1 VVLWD
6 HLSSIDRK
14 ILTYFV
20 RVCTILV
27 RRIVDVN
34 EMEEAHMGLIEIIR
48 LIEEKYGEGKISP
61 NLHLSLHLCEC
72 TYDYGPL
79 YSFWCFSFERMNG
92 FLGKIDSSF
101 KSIFTMLFTMLSYFI
116 RKFT

>member
-1 VVLWD
+1 
-6 HLSSIDRK
+6 
-14 ILTYFV
+14 
-20 RVCTILV
+20 
-27 RRIVDVN
+27 
-34 EMEEAHMGLIEIIR
+34 MEKAHMRLIEIIR

-79 YSFWCFSFERMNG
+79 YSFWCFSFKRMNG
-92 FLGKIDSSF
+92 FLGKIDLF
-101 KSIFTMLFTMLSYFI
+101 FVCIFTILFIILSYFI

>member
-1 VVLWD
+1 MVLWD

-27 RRIVDVN
+27 RRIVDIK
-34 EMEEAHMGLIEIIR
+34 EMEKVHMELIEIIR
-48 LIEEKYGEGKISP
+48 LIEKKYGEGKISP

-79 YSFWCFSFERMNG
+79 YSFWCFSFEQMNG
-92 FLGKIDSSF
+92 FLGKIDLSF
-101 KSIFTMLFTMLSYFI
+101 KCIFTMLFTMLSYFI